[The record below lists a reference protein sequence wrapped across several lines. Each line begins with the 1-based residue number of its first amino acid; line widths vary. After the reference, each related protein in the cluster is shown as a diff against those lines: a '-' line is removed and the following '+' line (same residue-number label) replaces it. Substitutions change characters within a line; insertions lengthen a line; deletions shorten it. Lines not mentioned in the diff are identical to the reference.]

1 MGMPPQVRRDAV
13 EVTVDGRSLVLVE
26 DTDTDGEDGAPQSV
40 RRWARDAASDVEVTT
55 LTTRARVPTASL
67 VQAEVLGLVMVR
79 GMERAVPRDELTA
92 AVRDAASIVPEARPD
107 AVDLD
112 GSPAGALVVQVDGC
126 TVAGL
131 VDGATTVVVTSTGPG
146 RPGVRLAG

>member
-1 MGMPPQVRRDAV
+1 MGIPPQVGRDAV

-26 DTDTDGEDGAPQSV
+26 DTETDGEDGTPQSV

-55 LTTRARVPTASL
+55 LTTDALVPTASL

-79 GMERAVPRDELTA
+79 GMARAVPRDELTA
-92 AVRDAASIVPEARPD
+92 AVHDAASIVPEARTD

>member
-1 MGMPPQVRRDAV
+1 MTPLEVVQQRPVQIAPDIDTVTDRLLQVLER
-13 EVTVDGRSLVLVE
+13 
-26 DTDTDGEDGAPQSV
+26 
-40 RRWARDAASDVEVTT
+40 
-55 LTTRARVPTASL
+55 
-67 VQAEVLGLVMVR
+67 LGC
-79 GMERAVPRDELTA
+79 
-92 AVRDAASIVPEARPD
+92 VRDAASIVPEDRPD

-131 VDGATTVVVTSTGPG
+131 VDGATTVVVTSTGTG